1 MYLGGKVKGSLKAA
15 EEVLNKVKKEK
26 KKGD

>member
-1 MYLGGKVKGSLKAA
+1 MHLVGKVQEGLKAA

-26 KKGD
+26 